1 MKKKLFSIHLIAAAI
16 FVLIILVAATGV
28 RIKLQWELGILAV
41 LMFYT
46 SALLLFFVRSKEL
59 KRGQKIY
66 TGLLSVHMIVALLAF
81 IADKIFFIVV
91 MIPLWYFIIPAEKLV
106 ANQDFIIRQEPT
118 IMGRVSYRLYKNHTL
133 YEKPLGRFVGDEM
146 FQNVTQLKL
155 IGSEGNETKILL
167 RINNNTDSLITFT
180 DIK

>member
-1 MKKKLFSIHLIAAAI
+1 MKKKLFGIHFIAIAI
-16 FVLIILVAATGV
+16 FVLIILVAAAGI

-46 SALLLFFVRSKEL
+46 SALLLFFARRKEL

-118 IMGRVSYRLYKNHTL
+118 IMGPVSYRLYQNHLL

-146 FQNVTQLKL
+146 FKDVTELKL
-155 IGSEGNETKILL
+155 IGSEDNETKILL
-167 RINNNTDSLITFT
+167 RINNRTDSILTFT